1 MSLKL
6 AKTVKVAAILFV
18 ASLLSARA
26 EMTNLVFLAR
36 AEQAVLAAQQN
47 FAAATNRV
55 EAGWRLGSACFD
67 VADLATNDAQR
78 EAFAKRGIAACNYA
92 LARQTNCA
100 AGHYYLAMN
109 LGKLAEA
116 EAPSLAAYHLV
127 HEVEHEFE
135 TAAELDVHFDYAG
148 PARNLGE
155 LYFQAPSWP
164 LSVGSKKKAREW
176 LELAVRL
183 APDYPEN
190 LLSLAEARWKWHEH
204 AEFAATMNQL
214 AALWPAAK
222 TNFTGAAWDSSWLDW
237 ETRRAALQAHPR
249 E

>member
-1 MSLKL
+1 MPSKPTIWGEL
-6 AKTVKVAAILFV
+6 AAIFFIAALP
-18 ASLLSARA
+18 AHA
-26 EMTNLVFLAR
+26 EMSNLVFLAR
-36 AEQAVLAAQQN
+36 AEQAVAAAQQN
-47 FAAATNRV
+47 FSAAPNRV

-92 LARQTNCA
+92 LGRQTNCA

-116 EAPSLAAYHLV
+116 EAPSLAAYRLV
-127 HEVEHEFE
+127 HEVEREFE
-135 TAAELDVHFDYAG
+135 TAAALDVHFDYAG

-164 LSVGSKKKAREW
+164 LSIGNKHKAREW
-176 LELAVRL
+176 LERAAAL

-190 LLSLAEARWKWHEH
+190 LLALAEARWKWHEH
-204 AEFAATMNQL
+204 AEFAATMKQL
-214 AALWPAAK
+214 ESLWPAAR
-222 TNFTGAAWDSSWLDW
+222 TNFTGEAWESSWADW
-237 ETRRAALQAHPR
+237 ETRRAMLRAHPA